1 MLSHQITIR
10 TVPALNNEIRPQ
22 DETSTQYFARMI
34 LSCAPSVIWFRS
46 TSWKS
51 AIPGDLISQ
60 RSNEMNQPSAVK
72 HKLSVIHKKKPNKRA
87 RQSLQYLPVQSF
99 TCKIKLSMKSIF
111 SFSVQQINLKQEKKN
126 FMMQATFL
134 YFSKRT
140 LSTSVSKRI
149 PLNH

>member
-1 MLSHQITIR
+1 
-10 TVPALNNEIRPQ
+10 
-22 DETSTQYFARMI
+22 MI

-60 RSNEMNQPSAVK
+60 GSNEMNQPSAVK
-72 HKLSVIHKKKPNKRA
+72 HKLSVIHKKKT
-87 RQSLQYLPVQSF
+87 QQESSLQYLQVQSF
-99 TCKIKLSMKSIF
+99 TYKIKLSMKSIF
-111 SFSVQQINLKQEKKN
+111 HSLFNKSICNKKKKN

-149 PLNH
+149 SLNH

>member
-1 MLSHQITIR
+1 
-10 TVPALNNEIRPQ
+10 
-22 DETSTQYFARMI
+22 MI

-60 RSNEMNQPSAVK
+60 GSNEMNQPSAVK
-72 HKLSVIHKKKPNKRA
+72 HKLSVIHKKKT
-87 RQSLQYLPVQSF
+87 QQESLLQYLQVQSF